1 MNHLYKKNF
10 IYISTYH
17 FIRKKKDKIY
27 KNINYLDFDK
37 FKRQINS
44 FEKIFNI
51 IGFDDALDVLNSK
64 KKYNKPFVM
73 LTFDDGYMDHY
84 DYVLPLLVKKKI
96 KGLFYPFA
104 NSLKKGFIT
113 DTNKIHFI
121 LAKNK
126 KIEKIE
132 SEIIDYLKAN
142 TNYNLKKINIAK
154 KIRYKNRRYDDHKVS
169 FIKRLLQF
177 YLPEKIRYVI
187 NDYLFCKYVTKDKLE
202 FNELLYL
209 KKKHL
214 QEMKNNEMHFGSH
227 GASHN
232 YLGFMNNKNQNIE
245 IKNSLI
251 FLKKLFPEEKNFS
264 ICYPYGSFNEETI
277 KIVKKYDFKLGLSN
291 SFGSINLLKKNNRYA
306 LPRYDTN
313 DFK

>member
-10 IYISTYH
+10 LYISTYH
-17 FIRKKKDKIY
+17 FIRKKRDKFY
-27 KNINYLDFDK
+27 KNINYLDFER
-37 FKRQINS
+37 FKRQINN

-51 IGFDDALDVLNSK
+51 IGFDDALDILNSK
-64 KKYNKPFVM
+64 KKYKKPFVM

-84 DYVLPLLVKKKI
+84 DYVLPFLVKKKF

-132 SEIIDYLKAN
+132 TEIIDYLKTY

-154 KIRYKNRRYDDHKVS
+154 KITYKNRRYDDHKVS

-177 YLPEKIRYVI
+177 YLPEKIRYEI
-187 NDYLFCKYVTKDKLE
+187 NDYLFCKHVTKDKLE
-202 FNELLYL
+202 FNEILYL
-209 KKKHL
+209 KKNHL
-214 QEMKNNEMHFGSH
+214 QEMKSNEMHFGSH

-232 YLGFMNNKNQNIE
+232 YLGFMNNKNQNLE

-251 FLKKLFPEEKNFS
+251 FLKKLFPKEKNFS
-264 ICYPYGSFNEETI
+264 ICYPYGSFNKETI
-277 KIVKKYDFKLGLSN
+277 RIIKKYDFKLGLSN
-291 SFGSINLLKKNNRYA
+291 SFGSINLLKKNNRYT

-313 DFK
+313 DFQ